1 MQKINLEDVRPYVR
15 FSKTMIL
22 PYDFSTNDV
31 HACDIRLVYFYSGA
45 AKVKMNDR
53 TYHASR
59 GSLFLYPSSTK
70 YSIINTN
77 EGDTKIMSI
86 NFDYITDSERSASP
100 IPTVSDKLWN
110 ATDALEDIVFEDIP
124 QLGEPLHLETMQS
137 LEPIFSEMTNECV
150 SPKMHDTI
158 MLRLLMHQVLIYV
171 ARRVTLGAGQKRSG
185 FVDQVID
192 YIQENYASDLSNE
205 SIGKYFNYHPNY
217 INRVVQKRTGQSLHQ
232 YVLSC
237 RVSKAL
243 DMLQTTN
250 LSITEVAERV
260 GFSSIK
266 HFSQTFKSIYGYSPI
281 HFRD

>member
-1 MQKINLEDVRPYVR
+1 MQKINLADVHPYVR
-15 FSKTMIL
+15 FSKTLIL
-22 PYDFSTNDV
+22 PYDFCTNDV

-53 TYHASR
+53 TYQASR

-86 NFDYITDSERSASP
+86 NFDFVGNADRPQSP

-110 ATDALEDIVFEDIP
+110 PADALENVFFEDAP

-137 LEPIFSEMTNECV
+137 LEPIFGEMTSEFV
-150 SPKMHDTI
+150 SPKMHDRI
-158 MLRLLMHQVLIYV
+158 MLSLLMHQVLISI
-171 ARRVTLGAGQKRSG
+171 ARRITLGTGQARAG

-243 DMLQTTN
+243 EMLQTTN

>member
-1 MQKINLEDVRPYVR
+1 MQKINLADVHPYVR
-15 FSKTMIL
+15 FSKTLIL
-22 PYDFSTNDV
+22 PYDFCTNDV

-53 TYHASR
+53 TYQASR

-86 NFDYITDSERSASP
+86 NFDFVGNADRPQSP

-110 ATDALEDIVFEDIP
+110 PADALENVFFEDAP

-137 LEPIFSEMTNECV
+137 LEPIFGEMTSEFV
-150 SPKMHDTI
+150 SPKMHDRI
-158 MLRLLMHQVLIYV
+158 MLSLLMHQVLISI
-171 ARRVTLGAGQKRSG
+171 ARRITLGTGQARAG

-243 DMLQTTN
+243 EMLQTTN

-266 HFSQTFKSIYGYSPI
+266 HFSQPFKSIYGYSPI

>member
-1 MQKINLEDVRPYVR
+1 MQKINLADVHPYVR
-15 FSKTMIL
+15 FSKTLIL
-22 PYDFSTNDV
+22 PYDFCTNDV

-53 TYHASR
+53 TYQASR

-86 NFDYITDSERSASP
+86 NFDFVGNADRPQSP

-110 ATDALEDIVFEDIP
+110 PADALENVFFEDAP

-137 LEPIFSEMTNECV
+137 LEPIFGEMTSEFV
-150 SPKMHDTI
+150 SPKMHDRI
-158 MLRLLMHQVLIYV
+158 MLSLLMHQVLISI
-171 ARRVTLGAGQKRSG
+171 ARRITLGTGQARAG

-205 SIGKYFNYHPNY
+205 SIGKYFNYHPHST
-217 INRVVQKRTGQSLHQ
+217 NRVVQKRTGQSLHQ

-243 DMLQTTN
+243 EMLQTTN

>member
-1 MQKINLEDVRPYVR
+1 MQKINLNDINPYVR

-53 TYHASR
+53 TYQASR

-70 YSIINTN
+70 YSIINTH

-86 NFDYITDSERSASP
+86 NFDYITDDERPASP
-100 IPTVSDKLWN
+100 IPTISDKLWN
-110 ATDALEDIVFEDIP
+110 PADALEDIAFEDIP
-124 QLGEPLHLETMQS
+124 QLGEPLHLDTMQS
-137 LEPIFSEMTNECV
+137 LEPIFGEMTNEFV

-158 MLRLLMHQVLIYV
+158 MLRLLMHQVLIYI

>member
-1 MQKINLEDVRPYVR
+1 MQKINLADVHPCVR

-31 HACDIRLVYFYSGA
+31 HACDIRLVYFYSGIG
-45 AKVKMNDR
+45 KVKMNDR
-53 TYHASR
+53 TYQASR

-86 NFDYITDSERSASP
+86 NFDFVSNADRPQSP

-110 ATDALEDIVFEDIP
+110 PADALENVFFEDAP

-137 LEPIFSEMTNECV
+137 LEPIFGEMTSEFV
-150 SPKMHDTI
+150 SPKMHDRI
-158 MLRLLMHQVLIYV
+158 MLSLLMHQVLICI
-171 ARRVTLGAGQKRSG
+171 ARRVTLGSGQARAG

-192 YIQENYASDLSNE
+192 YIQENYASNLSNE

-243 DMLQTTN
+243 EMLQTTN